1 MNVSH
6 LSNIRIRE
14 FDPMDADY
22 LVRIHRELRENF
34 EEHDI
39 NKEFILNISRRA
51 DFRFFVAA
59 INHEIV
65 GFVGVLFHGGVGR
78 GEIGPICVSLE
89 YQKSG
94 VGREM
99 LQYAINFLRKKGI
112 RRIIAKVKSGNRNGI
127 DFFNRNG
134 FRKEG
139 HFVKY
144 TKKGEDVI
152 QMVRFI

>member
-14 FDPMDADY
+14 FDPLDAEC
-22 LVRIHRELRENF
+22 LVRIHGELRENF

-39 NKEFILNISRRA
+39 NKEFILDISRRA
-51 DFRFFVAA
+51 DFRFFVAV

-65 GFVGVLFHGGVGR
+65 GFVGVLFHESVGR

-89 YQKSG
+89 YQKRG
-94 VGREM
+94 IGREL
-99 LQYAINFLRKKGI
+99 LQYAINFLMKRGI
-112 RRIIAKVKSGNRNGI
+112 RRVIAKIKSHNRNGI